1 MVSVT
6 LAVPE
11 NLKKEMDKHPEMNWS
26 EIARQ
31 AIQNKLLLLQK
42 MDALLTKSKLTEQD
56 AIEMVRRVNKG
67 LAKRYKELM

>member
-56 AIEMVRRVNKG
+56 AIKMGRRVNKG

>member
-11 NLKKEMDKHPEMNWS
+11 NLKKEMDKHPELNWS

-42 MDALLTKSKLTEQD
+42 MDALLSNSKLTEED
-56 AIEMVRRVNKG
+56 AIELGRKVKKGIARRHG
-67 LAKRYKELM
+67 LI